1 MATISRDNA
10 GYQLHHCAPVD
21 KETQETVIYAMGCY
35 GFLVNHNEQIA
46 VRTWIAR
53 IKANYAHSARM
64 LSVCAC
70 LLAIDKGMSDEQTI

>member
-1 MATISRDNA
+1 MATISRDYV
-10 GYQLHHCAPVD
+10 GYQLHNCVLVD

-53 IKANYAHSARM
+53 IKAHHAHSARV
-64 LSVCAC
+64 LSICAC
-70 LLAIDKGMSDEQTI
+70 LLAIDKPQEN